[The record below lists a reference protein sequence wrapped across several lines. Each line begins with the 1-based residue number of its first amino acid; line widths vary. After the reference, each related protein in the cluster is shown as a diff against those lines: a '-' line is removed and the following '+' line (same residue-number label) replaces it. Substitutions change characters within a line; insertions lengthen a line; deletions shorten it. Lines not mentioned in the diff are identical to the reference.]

1 MICLLKIVLAPS
13 QIPYRSHVFSYMLR
27 DTVLPSVTTFMHEL
41 QVENVFVK
49 KEGRKLDQF
58 LFLNRI
64 GKKCEFGVFSVEM

>member
-1 MICLLKIVLAPS
+1 
-13 QIPYRSHVFSYMLR
+13 MLR